1 MIYIHTN
8 TSKIAKDMS
17 LNISTGSV
25 HEIIAAILLLAIII
39 VVSRFF
45 GSIIYAIFC
54 NDTCCK
60 KQTQHIDPI
69 PTNAI
74 QPIIPFAEAIIQP
87 QDITVP
93 LITAIKIT
101 R

>member
-1 MIYIHTN
+1 
-8 TSKIAKDMS
+8 MS
-17 LNISTGSV
+17 LNISTNSI

-54 NDTCCK
+54 HDTCCK
-60 KQTQHIDPI
+60 KQTNPIAPI

-74 QPIIPFAEAIIQP
+74 QTIIPFAEAIIQQP
-87 QDITVP
+87 QEITVP

>member
-1 MIYIHTN
+1 
-8 TSKIAKDMS
+8 MS
-17 LNISTGSV
+17 LNISTNSI

-39 VVSRFF
+39 FVSRFF

-54 NDTCCK
+54 YDTCCK
-60 KQTQHIDPI
+60 KQTHPIAPI

-74 QPIIPFAEAIIQP
+74 QTIIPFAEAIIQQP
-87 QDITVP
+87 QEITVP